1 MTGYRSGAS
10 GHGANSEY
18 RLRGI
23 MEADCVFCRSQT
35 RLEESTID
43 VIDNIDDLPISAKS
57 KAVWNSF
64 RGILFLNQYRGH
76 RQNWRE
82 QLVILRNTYIPL

>member
-10 GHGANSEY
+10 GHSANSKY

-23 MEADCVFCRSQT
+23 VEADCVFCRSQT

-43 VIDNIDDLPISAKS
+43 VIDNINNLPVNAKS

-64 RGILFLNQYRGH
+64 RGILISQSVWKTYTELARTTCHLG
-76 RQNWRE
+76 
-82 QLVILRNTYIPL
+82 NTYVPL